1 MPKWLV
7 DFQGAKDRETS
18 NLSQNSKINGNGQCV
33 GDSLKPKLQG
43 KTDQASV
50 PDGPYRGT
58 RIKTKAVLPL
68 SSVTNAQKM
77 RERLRRS
84 IIVNPIEMMVQ
95 CEECRDW
102 FHPWCVGI
110 IPEDTESLTVYKC

>member
-33 GDSLKPKLQG
+33 GDSLKPKLQVN
-43 KTDQASV
+43 TDQASV

-58 RIKTKAVLPL
+58 RSKTKAAPSLEP
-68 SSVTNAQKM
+68 SHKRPTSETS
-77 RERLRRS
+77 ERKTKKKLS
-84 IIVNPIEMMVQ
+84 IIAFVN
-95 CEECRDW
+95 
-102 FHPWCVGI
+102 
-110 IPEDTESLTVYKC
+110 

>member
-58 RIKTKAVLPL
+58 RIKTNAPTLELSHKRPKNEGKTKKKHYCQPYRNDGAV
-68 SSVTNAQKM
+68 
-77 RERLRRS
+77 
-84 IIVNPIEMMVQ
+84 
-95 CEECRDW
+95 
-102 FHPWCVGI
+102 
-110 IPEDTESLTVYKC
+110 